1 MGIEFMKM
9 QNNLSFLTL
18 AIFSVFFIAPP
29 AKASLI
35 LGSAQNFAVL
45 GASTVTN
52 TGPTTIYG
60 DLGLSPGSSIT
71 GLGGITI
78 TGTVHQTDAAAL
90 QAQSDAQA
98 AYNILM
104 GKSFTTDLSGQDL
117 GGMTLTPGIYF
128 FSSLAQLT
136 GALTLD
142 AQGLSNALFVFQI
155 NSSLTTASGSVVSMI
170 NGGLNPGVFWKV
182 GSSATLGTSTSFA
195 GNIFADQSITLN
207 TAAKIL
213 CGRAIALHAAVTIDS
228 NTISNDCSA
237 FNGGTSAS
245 DYASVG
251 FSGGTSDITD
261 PNDVSAPATV
271 SLFLLGILGFVY
283 SRKGRV
289 SITS

>member
-1 MGIEFMKM
+1 MKI

-60 DLGLSPGSSIT
+60 DIGLSPGSSIT

-90 QAQSDAQA
+90 QPQSDAQA

-207 TAAKIL
+207 TTAKIL
-213 CGRAIALHAAVTIDS
+213 CGRAIALHAAVTMDS

-271 SLFLLGILGFVY
+271 SLFLLGFLGFVN
-283 SRKGRV
+283 SRKGRA